1 MFRVPFSDAALDV
14 RMERV
19 EVPLPIWPP
28 LLPQK
33 IQGESQS
40 RIVPV
45 PQRRDEIEADEEI
58 IVVMDRV
65 VEPVPRRVLS
75 TLLVQFLPQVV
86 LGPEFDGAFHALRP
100 FRCRIHREGAHALPR
115 IQIPTTP
122 KTTPT
127 AILVPIR
134 HKPLERAADRGM
146 VPVTELH
153 ECARGVPGCAQVA
166 FLGTFHGESAI
177 LPGESFNPE
186 IARPLDPRIRTGQS
200 EVREDEEHPVRGEIL
215 RPVQTLPAHPPTLP
229 VLIRENLC
237 GPSFPRDHGP
247 RGYDLRIVKRSFEQ
261 PGERQIADGRLVL
274 PEEPVQRALGLHL
287 PSTPRGPAR
296 SRLSG
301 RGLLRKQ

>member
-86 LGPEFDGAFHALRP
+86 LGPEFDGAYHYLLTYI
-100 FRCRIHREGAHALPR
+100 CLIYYDSSLTCTRISYT
-115 IQIPTTP
+115 ISYQ
-122 KTTPT
+122 
-127 AILVPIR
+127 
-134 HKPLERAADRGM
+134 
-146 VPVTELH
+146 
-153 ECARGVPGCAQVA
+153 
-166 FLGTFHGESAI
+166 
-177 LPGESFNPE
+177 
-186 IARPLDPRIRTGQS
+186 
-200 EVREDEEHPVRGEIL
+200 
-215 RPVQTLPAHPPTLP
+215 
-229 VLIRENLC
+229 
-237 GPSFPRDHGP
+237 
-247 RGYDLRIVKRSFEQ
+247 
-261 PGERQIADGRLVL
+261 
-274 PEEPVQRALGLHL
+274 
-287 PSTPRGPAR
+287 
-296 SRLSG
+296 
-301 RGLLRKQ
+301 